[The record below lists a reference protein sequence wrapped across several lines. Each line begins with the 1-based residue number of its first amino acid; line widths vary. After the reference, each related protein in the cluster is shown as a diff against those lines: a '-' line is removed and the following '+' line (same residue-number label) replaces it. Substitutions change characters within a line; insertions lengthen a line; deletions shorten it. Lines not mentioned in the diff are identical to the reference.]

1 MKRKL
6 FIPAKGTSITL
17 TSDWPFPLYHENRN
31 KSLFKYLGITYQSDA
46 STSSEVTIPAGSILI
61 VDRYYIRGDIR
72 FDSITF
78 RSRIGKATPR
88 FWAKLIDV
96 NLTMPDIKID
106 TDSEP
111 QFMYTLFTLGAAG
124 KHIGEINAGPFAYS
138 EVTSPN
144 LLTILNQKFT
154 DEHNMD
160 RGFYRPIKQHN
171 FKADEAYIDIT
182 DVKDE
187 VLGIIHNKYG
197 NFTDIYGTIVELGTS
212 VAPEEKPEVTYKSQ
226 SYYIVVNV
234 YKVKAELASL
244 NFSSRYRNVL
254 GPVLNINTQW
264 SSPPTRIFLKLS
276 NEMTKP
282 EVKDRLSVYKLSCG
296 LKTKVNNSS
305 KYNFTYSRA
314 GLDVLSVVTRGTA
327 ISSYGMNDGNTIGV
341 VVETADDIRKYIPS
355 IYAKAVDLG
364 FPIEDIIWNAMD
376 IADYKAANAEVDIP
390 KELILYDE

>member
-1 MKRKL
+1 M
-6 FIPAKGTSITL
+6 FVPAKGTSMEL
-17 TSDWPFPLYHENRN
+17 TSDWAFNLYHENRN
-31 KSLFKYLGITYQSDA
+31 KSLFKHLGITYQSDA

-88 FWAKLIDV
+88 FWAKLSDV

-111 QFMYTLFTLGAAG
+111 QFMYTLFTLDADK
-124 KHIGEINAGPFAYS
+124 KHIGEINVGPFAYS

-160 RGFYRPIKQHN
+160 RGWYRPIKQHN

-187 VLGIIHNKYG
+187 VLGVIHNKHG
-197 NFTDIYGTIVELGTS
+197 NFTDIYSTIVELGTP
-212 VAPEEKPEVTYKSQ
+212 VVPEEKPEVTYKSQ
-226 SYYIVVNV
+226 SYYIVVNA

-254 GPVLNINTQW
+254 GPALNINTQW

-282 EVKDRLSVYKLSCG
+282 EVNDRLSVYKLSGG
-296 LKTKVNNSS
+296 LYTKANDSS

-314 GLDVLSVVTRGTA
+314 GLEVLSVVTRGTA
-327 ISSYGMNDGNTIGV
+327 ISSYGMNDDNTIDV

-355 IYAKAVDLG
+355 IYAKAVELG